1 MEAMCKPKWGKGFG
15 GGVGAACSGVQLCE
29 GDVRAGLGG
38 VERRQGG
45 VERRK
50 GGVAAALRR
59 CVQVILH

>member
-1 MEAMCKPKWGKGFG
+1 MG
-15 GGVGAACSGVQLCE
+15 GGVGAACSCVQLCE